1 MHLRTQTGHLTHKHT
16 LYTPLTILEGHPQVQ
31 WFYCRSWLTAPS
43 SSMARKVIW
52 ITKPHANT
60 KGALLGKT
68 RHDAR
73 NPMSAAKVCIQNK
86 LQLWMPCTQHTGGRV
101 SDVINSQKK
110 KKKWLQSGTGVG
122 FISFFYA
129 NALFKW
135 ASQKSSSGSSC
146 GCKMANT
153 GDFSVIGS
161 TLYTLDADVII
172 GYCFRQQASFN
183 LIMNQTEFVYFP
195 RGYSCMS
202 IH

>member
-1 MHLRTQTGHLTHKHT
+1 MHLRTQTGHLTHKHA

-110 KKKWLQSGTGVG
+110 TKRAVVAQWIRPRTLNCEIRGSNLLAVAVVPLGKALYPHYLVPQKGSWSTGSLL
-122 FISFFYA
+122 I
-129 NALFKW
+129 
-135 ASQKSSSGSSC
+135 
-146 GCKMANT
+146 
-153 GDFSVIGS
+153 S
-161 TLYTLDADVII
+161 TL
-172 GYCFRQQASFN
+172 F
-183 LIMNQTEFVYFP
+183 
-195 RGYSCMS
+195 S
-202 IH
+202 IVSR